1 MPRRHILTERQR
13 KALFE
18 LPTDEGTLLQHY
30 ILDDDDI
37 EHIRTQRHARSQISR
52 HEFVVSCS
60 NTTTDRP
67 P

>member
-13 KALFE
+13 KALFK

-37 EHIRTQRHARSQISR
+37 EHIRTRRHAQCVR
-52 HEFVVSCS
+52 HVLSSHVGAEF
-60 NTTTDRP
+60 P
-67 P
+67 